1 MDQLDL
7 DINNYSIKDI
17 ERFFK
22 LKPNSKYSASEIEYK
37 EYEIREQLLQSGHI
51 NKKMKRDLIEFLNL
65 AKQWLI
71 FVKCKQIEP
80 PTIIPKNAKLDT
92 TDFPKSKI
100 PPPTREGELIQ
111 RPDTQYTYTN
121 PSEFFPGILNPLN
134 TRIMTKCLTIDTKF
148 RQNIQKTSSS
158 DFVVNLPMRLNKVV
172 SMQLSSIELPISFY
186 GISETNGNNYL
197 YIYASQ
203 QVNAT
208 TVIEES
214 KVLIVPDGN
223 YNASD
228 LISTINALL
237 SPKDSKGTLI
247 YPDDMF
253 SYIQL
258 ALDINDNCSGSGKV
272 TIYTTGEYADTILT
286 VELDF
291 RRDIN
296 GLIESNYDLISK
308 LGYNLGFTQETYTGS
323 TIYVSENVID
333 PSSLKYVYLA
343 IDDFNNNVNN
353 HFLSTFTDYILN
365 PNILARISLHGA
377 GVYIMTERD
386 LTVTTEPRRYFG
398 PVDIQKIQIRI
409 LDHRG
414 KVLPLN
420 SNFSFCLVF
429 KMLYDL

>member
-7 DINNYSIKDI
+7 DINNYTIKDI

-22 LKPNSKYSASEIEYK
+22 LKPNSKYTASQIEYK

-51 NKKMKRDLIEFLNL
+51 NKKMKRDLIEFLNM

-71 FVKCKQIEP
+71 FIKCKQIEP

-92 TDFPKSKI
+92 TDFPKSQI
-100 PPPTREGELIQ
+100 PPPTREGELIT
-111 RPDTQYTYTN
+111 REDTQYTYT
-121 PSEFFPGILNPLN
+121 SQSDFFPGVLNPLN
-134 TRIMTKCLTIDTKF
+134 TRIMTKCLTVDSRF

-172 SMQLSSIELPISFY
+172 SMQISSIELPISFY
-186 GISETNGNNYL
+186 GISEANGNNYL

-203 QVNAT
+203 QVNST

-214 KVLIVPDGN
+214 KVFIIPDGN

-237 SPKDSKGTLI
+237 SPKDSKGNLI
-247 YPDDMF
+247 FPDDMF
-253 SYIQL
+253 SYIQFS
-258 ALDINDNCSGSGKV
+258 LDINDNCSGSGKV
-272 TIYTTGEYADTILT
+272 TVAPSGVDADTIISI
-286 VELDF
+286 ELDF

-296 GLIESNYDLISK
+296 GQIENNYDLISK
-308 LGYNLGFTQETYTGS
+308 LGYNLGFTQDMYTAS
-323 TIYVSENVID
+323 TIYISENVID

-343 IDDFNNNVNN
+343 IDDFNNSVNN
-353 HFLSTFTDYILN
+353 HFLSTFADYILN
-365 PNILARISLHGA
+365 PNILARISIHGA
-377 GVYIMTERD
+377 GFYIMTESD
-386 LTVTTEPRRYFG
+386 LNMTTEPRKYFG

-420 SNFSFCLVF
+420 ANFSFCLVF

>member
-22 LKPNSKYSASEIEYK
+22 LKPNSKYNASEIEYK

-111 RPDTQYTYTN
+111 RPDTQYTYTSQ
-121 PSEFFPGILNPLN
+121 SEFFPGILNPLN

-228 LISTINALL
+228 LISTINSLL
-237 SPKDSKGTLI
+237 SPKDSKGNLI

-272 TIYTTGEYADTILT
+272 TLYPTGAKADTILT

-291 RRDIN
+291 RRDMN
-296 GLIESNYDLISK
+296 GQIESNYDLITK
-308 LGYNLGFTQETYTGS
+308 LGYNLGFTQDTYTGS

-377 GVYIMTERD
+377 GFYIMTESD

-414 KVLPLN
+414 RVLPLN
-420 SNFSFCLVF
+420 ANFSFCLVF

>member
-377 GVYIMTERD
+377 GFYIMTESD

>member
-22 LKPNSKYSASEIEYK
+22 LKPNSKYTASQIEYK

-51 NKKMKRDLIEFLNL
+51 NKKMKRDLIEFLTT

-71 FVKCKQIEP
+71 FVNCKQIEP

-92 TDFPKSKI
+92 TEFPKSKN

-134 TRIMTKCLTIDTKF
+134 TRIMTKCLTIDTRF

-172 SMQLSSIELPISFY
+172 SLQLSSIELPISFY
-186 GISETNGNNYL
+186 GISSTMGNNFL
-197 YIYASQ
+197 YIYASYQ
-203 QVNAT
+203 ANKT
-208 TVIEES
+208 TIIEES
-214 KVLIVPDGN
+214 KVFVIPDGN
-223 YNASD
+223 YNATD
-228 LISTINALL
+228 LISTINDLL
-237 SPKDSKGTLI
+237 SPKDSSGNIINTSDI
-247 YPDDMF
+247 F

-258 ALDINDNCSGSGKV
+258 SLDVNSNCSGSGKV
-272 TIYTTGEYADTILT
+272 TVYTTGKYADTIIT
-286 VELDF
+286 IELDF

-296 GLIESNYDLISK
+296 GDIETNYDLISK
-308 LGYNLGFTQETYTGS
+308 LGFNLGFTQDIYSGS
-323 TIYVSENVID
+323 KIYVSENVIE

-365 PNILARISLHGA
+365 PNILARISIQGP
-377 GVYIMTERD
+377 GFYIMTQND
-386 LTVTTEPRRYFG
+386 LTITTEPRKYFG
-398 PVDIQKIQIRI
+398 PVDIQKLQIRI